1 MPPILN
7 AQSVTKQFGAKPL
20 FQNISL
26 TVEDGDRIGLIGPNG
41 AGKSTLL
48 AILAGQ
54 VEPDAGELAVR
65 KRARAAYVPQDSRFA
80 PGRSIRQVLEQA
92 LAATHVSEDERQG
105 RLHEL
110 SGRAGFAR
118 LDDEAAALSGGWRK
132 RLAITQA
139 LVGEPEVM
147 LLDEPTNHLDLAGIE
162 WLEELLSS
170 YPFAAVTV
178 SHDRYFLESTSS
190 EIIELNRVYADG
202 LLRVKGNF
210 SRFLECRQDYL
221 EAQSRQQESLRNQVK
236 TEIEWLRRGPKA
248 RTTKS
253 KARIETANAM
263 IGQLK
268 EMDART
274 SVSTAGIDFDSSL
287 RKTKRL
293 VEFKGVACDV
303 PASPA
308 ENAAQEPPVLKGH
321 DFSRAVNAANATRAL
336 QAAGKLNAEG
346 DGGFNPRV
354 RPIESTSALAAE
366 GRFSPVSPEVSSFSA
381 ASLSPEGRISPIS
394 PETPAPSAAS
404 LAPEARRLFTGL
416 NFILTA
422 GMKVG
427 LVGPN
432 GSGKTT
438 LLRLLRGE
446 IEPAEG
452 SIRRADALRLV
463 YFSQMRELDETLTLR
478 RALAPEGDGV
488 YYQGRPVHVAS
499 WAARFLFTGEQLNQP
514 VSNLS
519 GGERARVLIAKL
531 MLEPADVLLLDEPT
545 NDLDIP
551 TLEILEENLLD
562 FPGALVLVTHDRYL
576 LNRVSSTVLGL
587 DGRGH
592 VGRFADYAQWEDWM
606 EEQEQA
612 AQIKPEPKTN
622 SAYPANSAKK
632 KLSYLEAREFAAIEQ
647 RVEESDT
654 RLATAHSRV
663 EDPAIATNA
672 TALQEALKELD
683 AAQQENDALYA
694 RWAELTDKAG

>member
-1 MPPILN
+1 MGLVLSNKVLLEEMPPILN
-7 AQSVTKQFGAKPL
+7 AQLVTKQFGAKPL

-26 TVEDGDRIGLIGPNG
+26 TVEEGARIGLIGPNG

-54 VEPDAGELAVR
+54 VEPDSGELAVR

-80 PGRSIRQVLEQA
+80 PGLTIRQVLERA
-92 LAATHVSEDERQG
+92 LATAHVNESEREGREREG
-105 RLHEL
+105 LIREL
-110 SGRAGFAR
+110 GGRAGFAD
-118 LDDEAAALSGGWRK
+118 LTAEAAALSGGWRK
-132 RLAITQA
+132 RLAITEA
-139 LVGEPEVM
+139 LVSEPEVM

-162 WLEELLSS
+162 WLEELLNSAS
-170 YPFAAVTV
+170 FAVVTV

-210 SRFLECRQDYL
+210 SRFLEEKQAYL
-221 EAQSRQQESLRNQVK
+221 ESQNRQQESLRNQVR

-253 KARIETANAM
+253 KARIDTANAM
-263 IGQLK
+263 IGQLA
-268 EMDART
+268 EMNART
-274 SVSTAGIDFDSSL
+274 AVATAGIDFEASL

-303 PASPA
+303 P
-308 ENAAQEPPVLKGH
+308 
-321 DFSRAVNAANATRAL
+321 
-336 QAAGKLNAEG
+336 
-346 DGGFNPRV
+346 GG
-354 RPIESTSALAAE
+354 
-366 GRFSPVSPEVSSFSA
+366 
-381 ASLSPEGRISPIS
+381 
-394 PETPAPSAAS
+394 ETPDEQGKS
-404 LAPEARRLFTGL
+404 LTGRRLFTGL

-446 IEPAEG
+446 MEPAEG
-452 SIRRADALRLV
+452 SIRRAEALRLV
-463 YFSQMRELDETLTLR
+463 YFSQMRTLDESQTLR
-478 RALAPEGDGV
+478 RALAPEGDSV
-488 YYQGRPVHVAS
+488 MYQGRLVHVAS
-499 WAARFLFTGEQLNQP
+499 WAARFLFSSEQLNQP
-514 VSNLS
+514 VKNLS

-531 MLEPADVLLLDEPT
+531 MLKPADVLLLDEPT

-551 TLEILEENLLD
+551 TLEILEDNLLE
-562 FPGALVLVTHDRYL
+562 FPGALMLVTHDRYL

-592 VGRFADYAQWEDWM
+592 IGRFADYAQWEDWLA
-606 EEQEQA
+606 EQDEL
-612 AQIKPEPKTN
+612 AQSKTERRADGSSSAQRTGAEP
-622 SAYPANSAKK
+622 AQGAGAKK

-647 RVEESDT
+647 RVEASDA
-654 RLATAHSRV
+654 RLSAAHERV
-663 EDPAIATNA
+663 EHPEIATNA
-672 TALQEALKELD
+672 AALQEALKELD
-683 AAQQENDALYA
+683 AAQHENDALYA
-694 RWAELTDKAG
+694 RWAELTEKAG

>member
-26 TVEDGDRIGLIGPNG
+26 TVDEGDRIGLIGPNG

-54 VEPDAGELAVR
+54 VEPDSGELAVR

-80 PGRSIRQVLEQA
+80 PGLSIRQVLEAA
-92 LAATHVSEDERQG
+92 LAAAHVNESEREG
-105 RLHEL
+105 RLREL
-110 SGRAGFAR
+110 SGRAGFAD
-118 LDDEAAALSGGWRK
+118 LNAEAAALSGGWRK
-132 RLAITQA
+132 RLAITEA
-139 LVGEPEVM
+139 LVSEPEVM

-162 WLEELLSS
+162 WLEELLTSS
-170 YPFAAVTV
+170 SFAAVTV

-210 SRFLECRQDYL
+210 SRFLEEKQAYL
-221 EAQSRQQESLRNQVK
+221 ESQSRQHESLRNQVK

-248 RTTKS
+248 RAGKS
-253 KARIETANAM
+253 KARIGTAHAM
-263 IGQLK
+263 IGQLAA
-268 EMDART
+268 MDART
-274 SVSTAGIDFDSSL
+274 AVSTAGIDFDSSH

-293 VEFKGVACDV
+293 VEFKNVACDV
-303 PASPA
+303 PSGDDST
-308 ENAAQEPPVLKGH
+308 E
-321 DFSRAVNAANATRAL
+321 VNP
-336 QAAGKLNAEG
+336 
-346 DGGFNPRV
+346 D
-354 RPIESTSALAAE
+354 RPSNQ
-366 GRFSPVSPEVSSFSA
+366 
-381 ASLSPEGRISPIS
+381 
-394 PETPAPSAAS
+394 
-404 LAPEARRLFTGL
+404 RLFTGL

-446 IEPAEG
+446 IEPAAG
-452 SIRRADALRLV
+452 SIRRAETLRLV
-463 YFSQMRELDETLTLR
+463 YFSQVRELDESLTLR
-478 RALAPEGDGV
+478 RALAPEGDSV
-488 YYQGRPVHVAS
+488 IHQGRVVHVAS
-499 WAARFLFTGEQLNQP
+499 WAARFLFTSEQLNQP
-514 VSNLS
+514 VRNLS

-592 VGRFADYAQWEDWM
+592 TGRFADYAQWEDWIK
-606 EEQEQA
+606 EQDAAQQNQSVQSRKVRKADGSSSAQRSGTEQA
-612 AQIKPEPKTN
+612 PGAG
-622 SAYPANSAKK
+622 SKK
-632 KLSYLEAREFAAIEQ
+632 KLSYLEAREFAAIEK
-647 RVEESDT
+647 RVEKSDA
-654 RLATAHSRV
+654 RLAAARDHV
-663 EDPAIATNA
+663 EDPGIATDA
-672 TALQEALKELD
+672 AALQEALKELD
-683 AAQQENDALYA
+683 AAQHENDALYA
-694 RWAELTDKAG
+694 RWAELTEKAG

>member
-20 FQNISL
+20 FRNISI

-48 AILAGQ
+48 ALLAGQ
-54 VEPDAGELAVR
+54 VEPDSGELAVR

-80 PGRSIRQVLEQA
+80 PGLSIRQVLEGA
-92 LAATHVSEDERQG
+92 LTSAHVNESEREG
-105 RLHEL
+105 RLREL
-110 SGRAGFAR
+110 AGRAGFSDLSAQ
-118 LDDEAAALSGGWRK
+118 AASLSGGWRK
-132 RLAITQA
+132 RLAVVEA
-139 LVGEPEVM
+139 LVGDPDVM

-162 WLEELLSS
+162 WLEELLASS
-170 YPFAAVTV
+170 SFAAVTV

-190 EIIELNRVYADG
+190 QIVELNRVFAEG

-210 SRFLECRQDYL
+210 SRFLEEKQAYL
-221 EAQSRQQESLRNQVK
+221 ESQSKQQDSLRNRVR

-253 KARIETANAM
+253 KARIDTANAM
-263 IGQLK
+263 IGELAAI
-268 EMDART
+268 DSRT
-274 SVSTAGIDFDSSL
+274 SVSTAGIDFEASM

-293 VEFKGVACDV
+293 VEFDNVACAV
-303 PASPA
+303 PSGGDEPLTESRPKEERSP
-308 ENAAQEPPVLKGH
+308 
-321 DFSRAVNAANATRAL
+321 
-336 QAAGKLNAEG
+336 
-346 DGGFNPRV
+346 
-354 RPIESTSALAAE
+354 
-366 GRFSPVSPEVSSFSA
+366 
-381 ASLSPEGRISPIS
+381 
-394 PETPAPSAAS
+394 
-404 LAPEARRLFTGL
+404 RLFSGL

-446 IEPAEG
+446 LEPVEG
-452 SIRRADALRLV
+452 TIRRAEALRLV
-463 YFSQMRELDETLTLR
+463 YFSQMRELDEDLTLR
-478 RALAPEGDGV
+478 RALAPEGDGLV
-488 YYQGRPVHVAS
+488 YQGRTIHVAS
-499 WAARFLFTGEQLNQP
+499 WAARFLFTSEQLNQP
-514 VSNLS
+514 VRNLS

-576 LNRVSSTVLGL
+576 LNRVASTVLGL

-592 VGRFADYAQWEDWM
+592 TGRFADYAQWEDWLG
-606 EEQEQA
+606 EQDNLEQEGTAQEKSRRRSDGSSSTQQA
-612 AQIKPEPKTN
+612 SAEP
-622 SAYPANSAKK
+622 AANPGAKK

-647 RVEESDT
+647 RVEVSDT
-654 RLATAHSRV
+654 RLAAARARV
-663 EDPAIATNA
+663 EDPAIASDA
-672 TALQEALKELD
+672 SALQEALLELD
-683 AAQQENDALYA
+683 AAQHENDTHYA
-694 RWAELTDKAG
+694 RWAELTEKAGDPTSGG

>member
-26 TVEDGDRIGLIGPNG
+26 TVEEGSRIGLIGPNG

-54 VEPDAGELAVR
+54 MEPDSGELAVR
-65 KRARAAYVPQDSRFA
+65 KRARAAYVPQDSHFA
-80 PGRSIRQVLEQA
+80 AGLTIRQVLERA
-92 LAATHVSEDERQG
+92 LSAANVNESEREGREREG
-105 RLHEL
+105 LIREL
-110 SGRAGFAR
+110 GGRAGFAD
-118 LDDEAAALSGGWRK
+118 LTAEAASLSGGWRK
-132 RLAITQA
+132 RLAITEA
-139 LVGEPEVM
+139 LVSEPEVM

-162 WLEELLSS
+162 WLEDLLNSS
-170 YPFAAVTV
+170 SFAAVTV

-210 SRFLECRQDYL
+210 SRFLEEKQAYL
-221 EAQSRQQESLRNQVK
+221 ESQNRQQESLRNQVR

-253 KARIETANAM
+253 KARIDSANAM
-263 IGQLK
+263 IGQLA
-268 EMDART
+268 EMNART
-274 SVSTAGIDFDSSL
+274 AVATAGIDFEASQ

-303 PASPA
+303 QSSEDGEDAGIAVSHPSRKDK
-308 ENAAQEPPVLKGH
+308 NAARVGHPSSHTPDENPP
-321 DFSRAVNAANATRAL
+321 
-336 QAAGKLNAEG
+336 
-346 DGGFNPRV
+346 DGEKRG
-354 RPIESTSALAAE
+354 
-366 GRFSPVSPEVSSFSA
+366 
-381 ASLSPEGRISPIS
+381 
-394 PETPAPSAAS
+394 
-404 LAPEARRLFTGL
+404 RRLFTGL

-438 LLRLLRGE
+438 LLRLLLGE

-452 SIRRADALRLV
+452 SIRRAEVLRLV
-463 YFSQMRELDETLTLR
+463 YFSQMRTLDENQTLR
-478 RALAPEGDGV
+478 RALAPEGDSV
-488 YYQGRPVHVAS
+488 MYQGRLVHVAS

-514 VSNLS
+514 VRNLS

-551 TLEILEENLLD
+551 TLEILEDNLLE

-592 VGRFADYAQWEDWM
+592 IGRFADYAQWEDWL
-606 EEQEQA
+606 EEQDDLAQSKTERKADGSRSAQRTGSEQA
-612 AQIKPEPKTN
+612 QCAGG
-622 SAYPANSAKK
+622 KK
-632 KLSYLEAREFAAIEQ
+632 KLSYLEAREFAAIEK
-647 RVEESDT
+647 RVEASDA
-654 RLATAHSRV
+654 RLAAAHERV
-663 EDPAIATNA
+663 EHPEIATNA
-672 TALQEALKELD
+672 AALQEALRELD
-683 AAQQENDALYA
+683 ATQHENDALYA
-694 RWAELTDKAG
+694 RWAELTEKAG

>member
-1 MPPILN
+1 V
-7 AQSVTKQFGAKPL
+7 SKQFGARPL

-26 TVEDGDRIGLIGPNG
+26 TVEEGDRIGLIGPNG

-54 VEPDAGELAVR
+54 MEPDSGELAVR

-80 PGRSIRQVLEQA
+80 AGLTVRQVLEAA
-92 LAATHVSEDERQG
+92 LAAAHVLESEREG
-105 RLHEL
+105 RLREL
-110 SGRAGFAR
+110 SGRAGFAD
-118 LDDEAAALSGGWRK
+118 LNAEAAALSGGWRK
-132 RLAITQA
+132 RLAITEA
-139 LVGEPEVM
+139 LVSEPEVL
-147 LLDEPTNHLDLAGIE
+147 LLDEPTNHLDLGGIE
-162 WLEELLSS
+162 WLEELLRAAS
-170 YPFAAVTV
+170 FAAVTV
-178 SHDRYFLESTSS
+178 SHDRYFLEATSS
-190 EIIELNRVYADG
+190 EIIELNRVFADG

-210 SRFLECRQDYL
+210 SRFLEEKQAYL
-221 EAQSRQQESLRNQVK
+221 ESQSRQQESLRNVVK

-253 KARIETANAM
+253 KARIDTANAM
-263 IGQLK
+263 IGQLA
-268 EMDART
+268 EMNART
-274 SVSTAGIDFDSSL
+274 VVTTAGIDFEASL

-293 VEFKGVACDV
+293 VEFKNVACEV
-303 PASPA
+303 PSS
-308 ENAAQEPPVLKGH
+308 EDEPMGEK
-321 DFSRAVNAANATRAL
+321 
-336 QAAGKLNAEG
+336 
-346 DGGFNPRV
+346 
-354 RPIESTSALAAE
+354 RP
-366 GRFSPVSPEVSSFSA
+366 
-381 ASLSPEGRISPIS
+381 
-394 PETPAPSAAS
+394 
-404 LAPEARRLFTGL
+404 RRLFSGL

-446 IEPAEG
+446 IDPAEG

-463 YFSQMRELDETLTLR
+463 YFSQMRELDESLTLR
-478 RALAPEGDGV
+478 RALAPEGDGLN
-488 YYQGRPVHVAS
+488 YQGRQVHVAS
-499 WAARFLFTGEQLNQP
+499 WAARFLFTSEQLNQP
-514 VSNLS
+514 VKNLS

-592 VGRFADYAQWEDWM
+592 IERFADYAQWEDWL
-606 EEQEQA
+606 EEQEEA
-612 AQIKPEPKTN
+612 AQSGAGRTL
-622 SAYPANSAKK
+622 SAASASTISANSLPAQAGGKK

-647 RVEESDT
+647 QVEVSDA
-654 RLATAHSRV
+654 RLAAAREHV
-663 EDPAIATNA
+663 EDPSIATNA
-672 TALQEALKELD
+672 TALQEALTELD
-683 AAQQENDALYA
+683 AAQHENDTLYA
-694 RWAELTDKAG
+694 RWAELTEKAG

>member
-7 AQSVTKQFGAKPL
+7 AQSVTKQFGATPL
-20 FQNISL
+20 FSDISF
-26 TVEDGDRIGLIGPNG
+26 TVDDGCRIGLIGPNG

-54 VEPDAGELAVR
+54 VEPDSGELAVR

-80 PGRSIRQVLEQA
+80 DGLTIRQVLEKA
-92 LAATHVSEDERQG
+92 LSAAHVNESEREG
-105 RLHEL
+105 RLREL
-110 SGRAGFAR
+110 TGRAGFAD
-118 LDDEAAALSGGWRK
+118 LDQEAASLSGGWRK
-132 RLAITQA
+132 RLAITEA
-139 LVGEPEVM
+139 MVIEPEVM

-162 WLEELLSS
+162 WLEELLRSS
-170 YPFAAVTV
+170 SFAAVTV

-210 SRFLECRQDYL
+210 SHFLEEKQGYL
-221 EAQSRQQESLRNQVK
+221 ETQSRQQESLRNQVK

-253 KARIETANAM
+253 KARIDSANEM

-268 EMDART
+268 AMDART
-274 SVSTAGIDFDSSL
+274 TVNSAGIDFEASQ

-293 VEFKGVACDV
+293 VEFTDVACDV
-303 PASPA
+303 PASEAPEESSA
-308 ENAAQEPPVLKGH
+308 KQEP
-321 DFSRAVNAANATRAL
+321 
-336 QAAGKLNAEG
+336 
-346 DGGFNPRV
+346 
-354 RPIESTSALAAE
+354 
-366 GRFSPVSPEVSSFSA
+366 
-381 ASLSPEGRISPIS
+381 
-394 PETPAPSAAS
+394 
-404 LAPEARRLFTGL
+404 RRLFTGL
-416 NFILTA
+416 NFVLTA

-438 LLRLLRGE
+438 LLRLLLGE

-452 SIRRADALRLV
+452 SIRRTDALREV
-463 YFSQMRELDETLTLR
+463 YFSQMRELDDTLTLR
-478 RALAPEGDGV
+478 RALAPEGDSV
-488 YYQGRPVHVAS
+488 IHQGRVVHVAS

-514 VSNLS
+514 VRNLS

-576 LNRVSSTVLGL
+576 LNRVASTVLGL
-587 DGRGH
+587 DGRGNT
-592 VGRFADYAQWEDWM
+592 GRFADYAQWEDWIA
-606 EEQEQA
+606 EQGEAEQGKQA
-612 AQIKPEPKTN
+612 RRSDGSSPAQRTGTE
-622 SAYPANSAKK
+622 SASGSGAKK

-647 RVEESDT
+647 QVEQSDA
-654 RLATAHSRV
+654 RLAAARDLIEHP
-663 EDPAIATNA
+663 DIATDA

-683 AAQQENDALYA
+683 AAQHENDSFYA
-694 RWAELTDKAG
+694 RWAELTDKTE